1 MFCWAFPR
9 LKSGGVGVLQ
19 APLRSGVAPKITS
32 QHLPLKSGATF
43 RMPNA
48 DQSTDTFS
56 KSTFHVPENF
66 FRHSAALKSFS
77 LHRTTGSRLWL
88 RYIATPWLFKSP
100 LSSQEKGSGLRP
112 RRGDEVIYNEK
123 NFLSTFRNRLT
134 RRLKKYFLRE
144 LCALCT

>member
-1 MFCWAFPR
+1 MFSGCQAFR
-9 LKSGGVGVLQ
+9 ISLKVSHGVGVLQ

-66 FRHSAALKSFS
+66 FRRSAALKSFS
-77 LHRTTGSRLWL
+77 LHRT
-88 RYIATPWLFKSP
+88 PWLFKPP

-112 RRGDEVIYNEK
+112 RRGDEVIYEEK
-123 NFLSTFRNRLT
+123 NFLSTFKNRLI
-134 RRLKKYFLRE
+134 RRLKKSFLCE
-144 LCALCT
+144 LQNSTN